1 MSRRRASEPKAPP
14 PPRRAT
20 AIEKA
25 AVAPA
30 AGGSIALDGG
40 WRAELREVAA
50 GALLRVWRPSGGGS
64 PLELEVRLTETGP
77 VVRARVSALEIESE
91 GDLVARCEAFRV
103 QARQAIRPR
112 VVRHAAGRGPP
123 GGGAQ
128 HARVCARRGQRRR
141 AAPRRAGPLELR
153 PTRAAAALGSD
164 RSLARANDSLA
175 RTRAATPTFSA
186 SIDSDRFARKD
197 EAR

>member
-1 MSRRRASEPKAPP
+1 VSRRRASEPKAPP
-14 PPRRAT
+14 PPSRAT

-103 QARQAIRPR
+103 EARQAIDLVSSGTLRAEGRQVAVRSTHGSALVEASDDVQLLGEQVLLNCDRP
-112 VVRHAAGRGPP
+112 APLPP
-123 GGGAQ
+123 WVPIAPSPERTIARKDEGGDAD
-128 HARVCARRGQRRR
+128 
-141 AAPRRAGPLELR
+141 LL
-153 PTRAAAALGSD
+153 S
-164 RSLARANDSLA
+164 
-175 RTRAATPTFSA
+175 